1 MPFITTPQW
10 VGRMEGLQ
18 EGIRVTLKVKFGEA
32 GLQLLPEIEHIEEL
46 EKLQAVLHA
55 LETVDTP
62 EELRKV
68 WTS

>member
-1 MPFITTPQW
+1 MPFITTPQK
-10 VGRMEGLQ
+10 VGHRNGLL
-18 EGIRVTLKVKFGEA
+18 EGIHSLLKVRFGEA
-32 GLQLLPEIEHIEEL
+32 GLQLLPEVERVYEL